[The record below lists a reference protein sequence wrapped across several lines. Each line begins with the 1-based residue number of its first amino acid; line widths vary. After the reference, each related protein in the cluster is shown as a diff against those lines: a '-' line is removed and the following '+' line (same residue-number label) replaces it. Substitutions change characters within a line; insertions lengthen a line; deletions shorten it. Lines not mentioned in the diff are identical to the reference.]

1 MYISLRDSCSKGFN
15 KWWDAYQPEIK
26 KNVPTDEGDEV
37 VSADPGLDNRSMMS
51 PERFHDTALVPG
63 PDTL

>member
-26 KNVPTDEGDEV
+26 KDGRANGSDEV
-37 VSADPGLDNRSMMS
+37 AAAEPGLDSRPMMS
-51 PERFHDTALVPG
+51 PERPHHPAPMPS
-63 PDTL
+63 PDTP